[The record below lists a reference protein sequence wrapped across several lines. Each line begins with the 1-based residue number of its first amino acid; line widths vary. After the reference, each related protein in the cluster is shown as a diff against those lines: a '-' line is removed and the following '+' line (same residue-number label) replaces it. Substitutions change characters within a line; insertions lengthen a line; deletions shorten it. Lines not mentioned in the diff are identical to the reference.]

1 MYIDK
6 DYNITET
13 SKQQVGTQD
22 KTEQTRYYNYNIIII
37 IIVEIINWCQMG
49 QH

>member
-22 KTEQTRYYNYNIIII
+22 KTEQTRYYNYRNPL
-37 IIVEIINWCQMG
+37 VQIINWGQMG